1 MACFSAGNA
10 FIVPSVSS
18 SPSSSSSST
27 IGGRSRMFVVAV
39 APASGLVV
47 LSCQRRDFYGPLA
60 ARLLG
65 PPTKFEASKL
75 KVVFTAEEMEKHA
88 PSTIH
93 RAYTLTHCDFTA
105 NLTLSVSNNIHTK
118 MLMDWQARLNKDD
131 VVAEWKTMNEEISL
145 HVHCFVSGT
154 SLQDLAAEFR
164 YHIFSKE
171 LPLVLKAVVHGDS
184 ALFSKHPELMEA
196 QVWVYFHSKSKKYN
210 RLECWGALKDAAQRT
225 LDDGFDTLQASVFD
239 SLVKFGSPKTILHAL
254 VAFLLRDRS
263 LYFWFHSFLF
273 SHRSW

>member
-1 MACFSAGNA
+1 MACYSAGNA
-10 FIVPSVSS
+10 FVVPTVC
-18 SPSSSSSST
+18 SPPSFSSSST
-27 IGGRSRMFVVAV
+27 MGGTSRMSVVSV
-39 APASGLVV
+39 APASRLVV

-75 KVVFTAEEMEKHA
+75 KVVFTGEEMEKHA

-105 NLTLSVSNNIHTK
+105 NLTLSVSNNIHIK
-118 MLMDWQARLNKDD
+118 MLLDWQTRLHKDD
-131 VVAEWKTMNEEISL
+131 VVAEWKKVNEEISL

-154 SLQDLAAEFR
+154 SLLQDLAAEFR

-184 ALFSKHPELMEA
+184 TLFSKHPELMEA
-196 QVWVYFHSKSKKYN
+196 EVWVYFHSKSKKYN

-225 LDDGFDTLQASVFD
+225 LDDGFDTFQASVFD

-254 VAFLLRDRS
+254 VAFLL
-263 LYFWFHSFLF
+263 
-273 SHRSW
+273 